1 MCLLSAFPPQ
11 GRPAQAGRPF
21 RLHRR
26 SLPAP
31 VATVRPLTRILT
43 VALVLVS
50 AFAVWSWCRPY
61 EWKSDPAA
69 RFKIQQVRVIRDHS
83 NYWVDV
89 FLKGDHH
96 ELEKRVHLESA
107 DGRLLEPAD
116 TRLSGENEKG
126 ITDLWFR
133 FWLDAR
139 DFNGPLRL
147 KLNDGGLWVRSGS
160 GPPVMESGESK
171 ILNSNSW

>member
-1 MCLLSAFPPQ
+1 MSV
-11 GRPAQAGRPF
+11 
-21 RLHRR
+21 
-26 SLPAP
+26 PAP
-31 VATVRPLTRILT
+31 VITVRPLTRILT

-50 AFAVWSWCRPY
+50 AFAIWSWFRPY

-89 FLKGDHH
+89 SLKGANHD
-96 ELEKRVHLESA
+96 LEKRVHLESA

-116 TRLSGENEKG
+116 TGLSGEDGKG

-139 DFNGPLRL
+139 DFNGPLKLR
-147 KLNDGGLWVRSGS
+147 LNDGSLTVRSGS
-160 GPPVMESGESK
+160 GAPVMESGESK
-171 ILNSNSW
+171 VLNSNSW